1 MTFVIF
7 FLPLFF
13 CFGLLVD
20 TLTAGDEIVF
30 GRADLGLSVEDRAE
44 RLAANV
50 FHHPY
55 RGGRDTMRRRGL
67 DIPRC
72 QHCITTPPGTQ
83 ARKGER
89 ANCPFVEANCPL
101 FCSSLLLPK
110 LSSTRTRPRLCVK
123 DRCCLVQEI
132 PSTGTALFMSA
143 ATGGIVFSVSR
154 ILMVQ
159 LPAFKDAAGGG
170 KIKTWTDLWRSAGF
184 FAQSHH
190 TSALKRAGR

>member
-1 MTFVIF
+1 MPRFKIVATTWTSRASDVCNF
-7 FLPLFF
+7 FF
-13 CFGLLVD
+13 CQFLESRGRRGWNTGLW
-20 TLTAGDEIVF
+20 
-30 GRADLGLSVEDRAE
+30 RP
-44 RLAANV
+44 NV
-50 FHHPY
+50 FHHPL
-55 RGGRDTMRRRGL
+55 RGGRDAMRRRGI

-72 QHCITTPPGTQ
+72 QLCITTPPGTQ

-89 ANCPFVEANCPL
+89 HEENCPL

-159 LPAFKDAAGGG
+159 LPAFKDGGGGG

-184 FAQSHH
+184 FAQSHR